1 MKIIKLI
8 IAKQNSLNKETTT
21 NRYYNGFGQLA

>member
-8 IAKQNSLNKETTT
+8 IAKQNSLNKETAT
-21 NRYYNGFGQLA
+21 NTRYKQFGY